1 MKRHFLILPYLLL
14 SFFPILGQHTPSGAI
29 GEGLG
34 GITTSLEGKAAAMSN
49 ISGLALE
56 QNKSLLLSS
65 SVPFG
70 FYQAMT
76 NQANFIYPFRKGVG
90 LLKFSRFGNHY
101 FNINTLSTG
110 FAHQIDLVKLGL
122 TANCHRYAIQ
132 ENLNTLVFSLDFGG
146 QAQIYKNLLF
156 GAQISNFRLSAISQS
171 VKNRIETRLALGLKW
186 KTYENLSL
194 YSELGKE
201 TGFATETKVGI
212 EYKIGNILQLRTGI
226 STQPNMFHAGTS
238 IKHGAYKLDYAVSNH
253 PILGL
258 SHFLTIGYT
267 FHEKPSS

>member
-1 MKRHFLILPYLLL
+1 MKRHFLTLPYLLF
-14 SFFPILGQHTPSGAI
+14 SFFSILGQHTPSGAVS
-29 GEGLG
+29 EGLG

-49 ISGLALE
+49 ISGLASE
-56 QNKSLLLSS
+56 QNKSLLLSN
-65 SVPFG
+65 SVPLG

-76 NQANFIYPFRKGVG
+76 NQANFIYPFQKGVG
-90 LLKFSRFGNHY
+90 LLKFSRFGNNY

-110 FAHQIDLVKLGL
+110 FAHQIDLIKLGL

-132 ENLNTLVFSLDFGG
+132 EHLNSLAFSLDFGG
-146 QAQIYKNLLF
+146 QAHIYKNLLF
-156 GAQISNFRLSAISQS
+156 GAQVSNFRLSVISQS

-201 TGFATETKVGI
+201 AGFAAETKVGI
-212 EYKIGNILQLRTGI
+212 EYKVSNIIQLRTGI
-226 STQPNMFHAGTS
+226 STQPNIFHAGTS
-238 IKHGAYKLDYAVSNH
+238 IKHGSYILDYAVSNH

-258 SHFLTIGYT
+258 SHFLTIGYS
-267 FHEKPSS
+267 FHEKSSI